1 MSNDS
6 KVTAQGLKVTHEPT
20 EEVRSNRNMSLLW
33 VPYVVLAA
41 IMVLFFSVS
50 FAHYHLKRRKYQLR
64 RWASKCLREEMKNSS
79 GEVFDQPNVP
89 QVGEGL
95 AKYNDSLRQ
104 IDDIK
109 TLPGAVAKIDFKND
123 FTIDIKI

>member
-6 KVTAQGLKVTHEPT
+6 KVTHEPS
-20 EEVRSNRNMSLLW
+20 EEIRSNRNMSLLW
-33 VPYVVLAA
+33 LPYVVLAV

-79 GEVFDQPNVP
+79 EEVPAQPGGTHIDGRLEN
-89 QVGEGL
+89 
-95 AKYNDSLRQ
+95 YNDSLRK

-109 TLPGAVAKIDFKND
+109 TVHGAAAKIDFKND